1 MSARGLLCLAV
12 VIFIFLA
19 VLCLVPT
26 GHGPRP
32 AVYGPATALRAYQA
46 SVLLKFAIAS
56 AITVLTACVRVSLSR
71 FGHLEPASEL
81 GAASTCSLPSISAAL
96 RC

>member
-1 MSARGLLCLAV
+1 MNARGLLCLAV

-19 VLCLVPT
+19 VLCLVPA

-56 AITVLTACVRVSLSR
+56 ATVLTARVRVSLSR
-71 FGHLEPASEL
+71 FGHLEPTSEL